1 MTLGYNVTP
10 LCQITNRGQP
20 PGTPPDGEGA
30 VGTGAAPA
38 TRTDSAAPPDGG
50 VAPRPSLGDGRG
62 ASASA
67 SAQGAG

>member
-10 LCQITNRGQP
+10 LCQITNRSQP
-20 PGTPPDGEGA
+20 PDTPPDGEGA
-30 VGTGAAPA
+30 VGTGAALA
-38 TRTDSAAPPDGG
+38 ARTDSAPPDGEG
-50 VAPRPSLGDGRG
+50 APRPSLGDGRG